1 MLERHAQFNL
11 SGGLKM
17 PSIKDIKLTD
27 EIYPPEEAFMVDE
40 EDELMKAGAMNRE
53 NELVQL
59 ASEICQ
65 Q

>member
-17 PSIKDIKLTD
+17 PSIKDIKLTN

-53 NELVQL
+53 NELV
-59 ASEICQ
+59 
-65 Q
+65 